1 MHNSLKKLVYC
12 MISITAISVV
22 QFKAVCLEPLAVL
35 MLEYVYFDLSVF
47 GSLRSR
53 RLQGVGTR
61 KNGRARRRHACVRVS
76 LARARSLFRPLLPS
90 ACYAGY
96 VFGGKGK
103 VSSLKDFVSCL
114 DAGDCNG
121 VDTNFMNRIAS
132 DIGSGLLYLHERGI
146 AQRDLK
152 IANVLVSNHH

>member
-35 MLEYVYFDLSVF
+35 ILEYVYFDL
-47 GSLRSR
+47 
-53 RLQGVGTR
+53 
-61 KNGRARRRHACVRVS
+61 N
-76 LARARSLFRPLLPS
+76 
-90 ACYAGY
+90 

-114 DAGDCNG
+114 DTGDCNG

>member
-22 QFKAVCLEPLAVL
+22 QFKAGCLEPLAVL
-35 MLEYVYFDLSVF
+35 MLEYIYFDLSVF
-47 GSLRSR
+47 G
-53 RLQGVGTR
+53 GE
-61 KNGRARRRHACVRVS
+61 
-76 LARARSLFRPLLPS
+76 
-90 ACYAGY
+90 
-96 VFGGKGK
+96 GK
-103 VSSLKDFVSCL
+103 VSSLKDFISCL
-114 DAGDCNG
+114 DKGYCNG

>member
-1 MHNSLKKLVYC
+1 

-47 GSLRSR
+47 
-53 RLQGVGTR
+53 
-61 KNGRARRRHACVRVS
+61 
-76 LARARSLFRPLLPS
+76 
-90 ACYAGY
+90 GY

>member
-1 MHNSLKKLVYC
+1 

-22 QFKAVCLEPLAVL
+22 QFKAVCLEPLAVS

-53 RLQGVGTR
+53 RLQVVGTR
-61 KNGRARRRHACVRVS
+61 KNGRARRRHARGEEAHPLRVS